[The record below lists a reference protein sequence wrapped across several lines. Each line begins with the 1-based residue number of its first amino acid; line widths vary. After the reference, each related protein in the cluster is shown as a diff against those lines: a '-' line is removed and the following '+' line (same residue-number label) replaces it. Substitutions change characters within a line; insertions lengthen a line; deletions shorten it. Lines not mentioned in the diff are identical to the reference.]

1 MRQHNSPQQ
10 GSSKTLTITIKT
22 PKKTQFQTNTSTTQP
37 IHRTLQYTPVHTSLT
52 QNRQPVLTIN
62 TLHTNP
68 LSNFTTSRNL
78 SRPIIPT
85 IPNNPLSYDLKCT
98 SANVQSSSTNV
109 HHNTTQ
115 YAHFQTNIPSTTI
128 RTNPY
133 THTISTH
140 AS

>member
-1 MRQHNSPQQ
+1 M
-10 GSSKTLTITIKT
+10 
-22 PKKTQFQTNTSTTQP
+22 
-37 IHRTLQYTPVHTSLT
+37 QYTFAQTSHT
-52 QNRQPVLTIN
+52 QNPQPVLTIN

-78 SRPIIPT
+78 SRPPIPT
-85 IPNNPLSYDLKCT
+85 IPNKPLSYNLKRT
-98 SANVQSSSTNV
+98 NANTQSSSTNV

-115 YAHFQTNIPSTTI
+115 YAHFQTNNPSTTI